1 MRMVRSG
8 RRKHAHAVHM
18 IAWTGHVQSPS
29 GSTGGFGRRTTGPV
43 GNEPAVAYTMT
54 KRSCDDRTSS
64 RPCAGEERRRSR
76 PICKE
81 GEAVTRNILSVALLY
96 GAIILVGCHRPEP
109 TAVVPPGG
117 DAVRAPVDIVAQ
129 HAVDAAYEAV
139 GTVRSKTV
147 STIQSQVVGRVTA
160 VHVTEGDRVTPEQ
173 VLVEID
179 DREAVAQARKAEG
192 ALSETRAALQE
203 LARSINAA
211 ESAKAAADANSALA
225 NATYGRYKGLAQ
237 DEAVS
242 RQLLDEA
249 EAKQKAAAAEA
260 SRAEDMVRSSRAKRG
275 EIEARIE
282 QAQAELANAQVLLSY
297 TKIRSPMDGLITMK
311 NVEVGDLASPGT
323 ALLEV
328 EDDHHY
334 RLEAVVD
341 EGRVSR
347 FRAGDSGSVTIDAL
361 GGVTLAGTISEIVPA
376 ADPASRTS
384 VVKLDLPPTES
395 LRSGVFGRVKFA
407 VGQKQA
413 LTVPQSALVE
423 RGQLT
428 GVYVLDTDRVARLRL
443 IKTGK
448 AYGDRVEV
456 LSGLNEGE
464 TVVSGNVDAVSDGS
478 RIEP

>member
-1 MRMVRSG
+1 V
-8 RRKHAHAVHM
+8 
-18 IAWTGHVQSPS
+18 
-29 GSTGGFGRRTTGPV
+29 
-43 GNEPAVAYTMT
+43 
-54 KRSCDDRTSS
+54 S
-64 RPCAGEERRRSR
+64 RN
-76 PICKE
+76 
-81 GEAVTRNILSVALLY
+81 TLSMALLCVV
-96 GAIILVGCHRPEP
+96 IILVGCHKSESGAVAP
-109 TAVVPPGG
+109 TAEGS
-117 DAVRAPVDIVAQ
+117 VRAPVEIVAQ
-129 HAVDAAYEAV
+129 RSMETAYEAV

-147 STIQSQVVGRVTA
+147 STIQSKVVGHVTA
-160 VHVTEGDRVTPEQ
+160 VHVTEGDRVQPEQ

-179 DREAVAQARKAEG
+179 DREAVAQAQKAEG

-203 LARSINAA
+203 LERSINAA

-225 NATYGRYKGLAQ
+225 DATYRRYKGLAQ
-237 DEAVS
+237 DQAVS

-260 SRAEDMVRSSRAKRG
+260 SRAEDMLRSFRAKRG

-297 TKIRSPMDGLITMK
+297 TKVRSPMDGLITRK

-328 EDDHHY
+328 EDDRHY
-334 RLEAVVD
+334 RLEAIVD
-341 EGRVSR
+341 EAQVTRLRIGN
-347 FRAGDSGSVTIDAL
+347 SGSVTIDAL
-361 GGVTLAGTISEIVPA
+361 GGAMLTGTLSEIVPA

-384 VVKLDLPPTES
+384 VVKLDLPPTDS

-407 VGQKQA
+407 VGQTQA

-428 GVYVLDTDRVARLRL
+428 GVYVLDTERVTRLRL

-456 LSGLNEGE
+456 LSGLNDGE
-464 TVVSGNVDAVSDGS
+464 TVVSGNVGAVSDGS
-478 RIEP
+478 RVEP

>member
-1 MRMVRSG
+1 ME
-8 RRKHAHAVHM
+8 
-18 IAWTGHVQSPS
+18 T
-29 GSTGGFGRRTTGPV
+29 
-43 GNEPAVAYTMT
+43 
-54 KRSCDDRTSS
+54 
-64 RPCAGEERRRSR
+64 
-76 PICKE
+76 
-81 GEAVTRNILSVALLY
+81 
-96 GAIILVGCHRPEP
+96 
-109 TAVVPPGG
+109 
-117 DAVRAPVDIVAQ
+117 
-129 HAVDAAYEAV
+129 AYEAV

-147 STIQSQVVGRVTA
+147 STIQSKVVGHVTA
-160 VHVTEGDRVTPEQ
+160 VHVTEGDRVQPGQ

-179 DREAVAQARKAEG
+179 DREAVAQAQKAEG

-203 LARSINAA
+203 LERSINAA

-225 NATYGRYKGLAQ
+225 DATYRRYKGLAQ
-237 DEAVS
+237 DQAVS

-260 SRAEDMVRSSRAKRG
+260 SRAEDMVRLSRAKRG

-297 TKIRSPMDGLITMK
+297 TKVRSPMDGLITRK

-328 EDDHHY
+328 EDDRHY
-334 RLEAVVD
+334 RLEAIVD
-341 EGRVSR
+341 EAQVTRLRIGN
-347 FRAGDSGSVTIDAL
+347 SGSVTIDAL
-361 GGVTLAGTISEIVPA
+361 GGALLTGTLSEIVPA

-384 VVKLDLPPTES
+384 VVKLDLPPTDS

-407 VGQKQA
+407 VGQTQA

-428 GVYVLDTDRVARLRL
+428 GVYVLDTERVARLRL

-456 LSGLNEGE
+456 ISGLNDGE
-464 TVVSGNVDAVSDGS
+464 TVVSGNVGAVSDGS
-478 RIEP
+478 RVEP